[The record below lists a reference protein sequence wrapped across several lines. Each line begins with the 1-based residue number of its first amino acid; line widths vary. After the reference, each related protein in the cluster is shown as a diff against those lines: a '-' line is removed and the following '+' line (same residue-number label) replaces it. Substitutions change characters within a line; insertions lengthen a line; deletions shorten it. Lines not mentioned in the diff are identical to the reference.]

1 VPWSSLVVVR
11 EGRRTGWDSVSDS
24 VSASASDSVSDSD
37 SVSVS
42 VSVSASDSA
51 SDPGVG
57 DGARVSS
64 TIRGVRLSM
73 SFEQILSRIA
83 AYDPNADL
91 DVVRRAYDFA
101 AKAHEGQ
108 TRRSGDPYVTHP
120 LSVANLIT
128 ELKLDVPSVCAGLL
142 HDCVE
147 DTSATIEQL
156 EELFGKKIAFLVDG
170 VTKLGK
176 LPWSTKEEQQAENF
190 RKMLLAMARDIRVI
204 LVKLCDRLDNMRTLA
219 HMPPE
224 KQERIAAETMQI
236 YAPIANRLGMAW
248 VKVELEDLSFRYLH
262 PGEYEQLAAEI
273 QKSRA
278 ERAEYIATVEEL
290 ISKEMVANG
299 VPCEVSGRAKHF
311 WSIFSKMKKTAR
323 SFDEI
328 HDAIGFRVVT
338 DNQMHCYQAL
348 GVAHQTWTPIPGRF
362 KDYIALPKP
371 NLYQSLHTAV
381 IGPRGERIEIQIRT
395 REMHAVAEHG
405 IAAHWKYKEG
415 KPSDD
420 DKKFAW
426 LRQLMEHQKE
436 LVDPTEF
443 LETVKLD
450 LFGDEVYVFTPRG
463 DVKALPMG
471 STPIDLAYAVHSDVG
486 DHCSGARVNGMIVP
500 LRYQLRNGDTVEI
513 ITNPNQK
520 PNKDWL
526 ALVKTAKARTKIRYL
541 LRHEQRERA
550 LALGKDILDK
560 GLRKRGL
567 TLAKA
572 ERELGVAARELRL
585 GDADELILQVGY
597 GKITVQQVV
606 DKLPA
611 DDKKPAAEAE
621 KPEGVLRQLI
631 RKVTRRQNTS
641 GILVQGEDDILV
653 RFARC
658 CSPLPGD
665 AVVGYIS
672 RGKGVTVH
680 RRDCDKGLDLDP
692 ERRIDVSWDGHGK
705 GSHEVAIQV
714 LCADKP
720 GLLATI
726 SQSFTDQGV
735 NISQAHC
742 RATDNGRAVNTFHA
756 SVKDLDQ
763 LKTVIRSLSRIK
775 GVYAVDRVS
784 AEPA

>member
-1 VPWSSLVVVR
+1 MPL
-11 EGRRTGWDSVSDS
+11 
-24 VSASASDSVSDSD
+24 
-37 SVSVS
+37 
-42 VSVSASDSA
+42 
-51 SDPGVG
+51 
-57 DGARVSS
+57 
-64 TIRGVRLSM
+64 
-73 SFEQILSRIA
+73 EQILTGISG
-83 AYDPNADL
+83 YDPNADL
-91 DVVRRAYDFA
+91 ELVRRAYDFA
-101 AKAHEGQ
+101 SRAHEGQ

-120 LSVANLIT
+120 VSVAEIIA
-128 ELKLDVPSVCAGLL
+128 ELKLDIASVCAGLL

-147 DTSATIEQL
+147 DTTATVEQL
-156 EELFGKKIAFLVDG
+156 TTLFGKEIAFLVDG

-204 LVKLCDRLDNMRTLA
+204 LVKLCDRLDNMRSL
-219 HMPPE
+219 HHLPPE

-236 YAPIANRLGMAW
+236 YAPLANRLGIAW
-248 VKVELEDLSFRYLH
+248 IKVELEDLAFKYLQ
-262 PGEYEQLAAEI
+262 PGEYEQLAQEV
-273 QKSRA
+273 QKTLA
-278 ERAEYIATVEEL
+278 ERNEYIETVEKL
-290 ISKEMVANG
+290 IAKEMHDHG
-299 VPCEVSGRAKHF
+299 VPCEVVGRAKHF
-311 WSIFSKMKKTAR
+311 WSIYQKMKKTGR
-323 SFDEI
+323 TFEEI

-338 DNQMHCYQAL
+338 DNQMNCYQAL

-381 IGPRGERIEIQIRT
+381 IGPRGERIEVQIRT
-395 REMHAVAEHG
+395 REMQAVAEHG

-415 KPSDD
+415 KPVDS

-436 LVDPTEF
+436 LRDPTEF
-443 LETVKLD
+443 LESVKLD
-450 LFGDEVYVFTPRG
+450 LFGDEVYVFSPRG
-463 DVKALPMG
+463 DVKALPKG
-471 STPIDLAYAVHSDVG
+471 ATPIDLAYAVHSTIG

-526 ALVKTAKARTKIRYL
+526 NLVKTARARTKIRYL
-541 LRHEQRERA
+541 LRKEQRERA
-550 LALGKDILDK
+550 IALGKDILDK
-560 GLRKRGL
+560 GLRKKNL
-567 TLAKA
+567 TLARSEKD
-572 ERELGVAARELRL
+572 LDHAARELRL
-585 GDADELILQVGY
+585 GDSDELIIQVGY
-597 GKITVQQVV
+597 GKVTVQQVLE
-606 DKLPA
+606 KLLPGDTKKA
-611 DDKKPAAEAE
+611 DEPERKEKKT
-621 KPEGVLRQLI
+621 EGMLAQLI
-631 RKVTRRQNTS
+631 RKVTRRQSSS
-641 GILVQGEDDILV
+641 GILVAGDADILV

-665 AVVGYIS
+665 LVVGYIS

-726 SQSFTDQGV
+726 SQSFSDQGV

-742 RATDNGRAVNTFHA
+742 RATENGRAVNTFHA

-763 LKTVIRSLSRIK
+763 LKGVIRALSRIK
-775 GVYAVDRVS
+775 GVYSVDRVS
-784 AEPA
+784 AEAPS